1 MPRPNAA
8 AAPLSEY
15 LDRIGYRARFASSR
29 GQALPMLRGGLQTD
43 AVVYGA
49 TMPMMGGRAFVRQLR
64 SEGSGTP
71 VLLMTGMRPSRG
83 GRRRCAPTR

>member
-1 MPRPNAA
+1 
-8 AAPLSEY
+8 
-15 LDRIGYRARFASSR
+15 
-29 GQALPMLRGGLQTD
+29 MLRGGLQTD
-43 AVVYGA
+43 AVVYDA

>member
-8 AAPLSEY
+8 AAPLSGY
-15 LDRIGYRARFASSR
+15 LDGIGYRARFAPSG
-29 GQALPMLRGGLQTD
+29 GQALAMLRGGLQTD
-43 AVVYGA
+43 AVVYDA
-49 TMPMMGGRAFVRQLR
+49 TMPIMGGRTFVRQLR

-83 GRRRCAPTR
+83 GGRRCAPTR